1 MPQRI
6 VVSFRGAIGREA
18 GAGADYLSR
27 ALATKKRAEAHG
39 AKLCAWS
46 AQTFSFNLAPDELEE
61 ALALASMI
69 LANPAAGQAAVMVGI
84 AQGELSL
91 VDSGG
96 SFAAL
101 SWGPPLVTGV
111 ALAREA
117 AAGEVL
123 LDHEL
128 LLARSSGIAEL
139 GWFVDF
145 DAARGVHR
153 LKLATTGSFEA
164 PPRAS
169 SPALAGAP
177 SGPEV
182 GSATRPQAPPRRPQ
196 LPPLPR
202 LTRPPIPSQPEDAFS
217 EMAKRALMQGDNKAI
232 ERLILQLRES
242 GHGEEVVNRLSGFAA
257 LRRGA
262 TAEALRKLRAAAE
275 ADQLPAQRARARLAF
290 SVALASAGRGEAA
303 LLEALDALARARE
316 AADATGEVACARF
329 LARLCAATGHL
340 GAAKAWARLAV

>member
-6 VVSFRGAIGREA
+6 VVSFRGAIGRTP
-18 GAGADYLSR
+18 GAGADYLGW
-27 ALATKKRAEAHG
+27 ALATKKRGEAHG
-39 AKLCAWS
+39 ARLCAWS
-46 AQTFSFNLAPDELEE
+46 AQTFSFDLAPDELEE
-61 ALALASMI
+61 ALALASI
-69 LANPAAGQAAVMVGI
+69 VLAEPAAGGAAVMVGV

-91 VDSGG
+91 VDHGG

-128 LLARSSGIAEL
+128 LVARSSEIAEL
-139 GWFVDF
+139 GWFIDF

-153 LKLATTGSFEA
+153 LKLGTTGSFEA

-169 SPALAGAP
+169 APASAEVPPAP
-177 SGPEV
+177 SR
-182 GSATRPQAPPRRPQ
+182 RPRQLAPPM
-196 LPPLPR
+196 R

-242 GHGEEVVNRLSGFAA
+242 GHGEEVVDRLSGFAA

-275 ADQLPAQRARARLAF
+275 AEQAPAQRARARLAF

-316 AADATGEVACARF
+316 ASDATGEIACARF

>member
-6 VVSFRGAIGREA
+6 VVSFRGAIGREP

-46 AQTFSFNLAPDELEE
+46 AQTFSFDLAPDELEE
-61 ALALASMI
+61 ALALASI
-69 LANPAAGQAAVMVGI
+69 VLADPAPGHPAVMVGV

-128 LLARSSGIAEL
+128 LVARSSEISEL

-169 SPALAGAP
+169 APASA
-177 SGPEV
+177 EV
-182 GSATRPQAPPRRPQ
+182 PATPLRRPRQ
-196 LPPLPR
+196 ITPAPR

-232 ERLILQLRES
+232 ERLIRQLRES
-242 GHGEEVVNRLSGFAA
+242 GHGEEVVDRLSGFAA

-275 ADQLPAQRARARLAF
+275 ADQPPAQRARARLAF

-316 AADATGEVACARF
+316 AADSTGEVACARF